1 VRGDHEPRTL
11 GWVEEL
17 CLDDPRQDEIAQ
29 SPIPVPALIG
39 VLDHNALGP
48 SPWVEV
54 GQRSQPW
61 DPGGAVP
68 LPPAPVGIL
77 EMVGQEPGVGLAE
90 AKCPEFFEGVRSSVQ
105 AETSGSGLTIPTPRS
120 RFVAAIASASPTI
133 ACETSASGS
142 AKTIGSPS
150 SA

>member
-1 VRGDHEPRTL
+1 MRGDHQPRTL

-17 CLDDPRQDEIAQ
+17 CLDYPREDEIAE
-29 SPIPVPALIG
+29 SPIPLPTLVA
-39 VLDHNALGP
+39 VLDDEALGP
-48 SPWVEV
+48 GLWIEV

-61 DPGGAVP
+61 DPGGTVP
-68 LPPAPVGIL
+68 VPPPPVGIL
-77 EMVGQEPGVGLAE
+77 EMVSEEAGVGLAE
-90 AKCPEFFEGVRSSVQ
+90 ANSPEFLENVQ
-105 AETSGSGLTIPTPRS
+105 AETRGRGLTIPTPRS